1 MLAPYQEQYPLSQVI
16 AGFGQRVFPAPG
28 ITILV
33 AIPGINLTCFLRLT
47 GFWFIFSQFALS

>member
-33 AIPGINLTCFLRLT
+33 AIPGIRLAGSFRFS
-47 GFWFIFSQFALS
+47 GFGLH